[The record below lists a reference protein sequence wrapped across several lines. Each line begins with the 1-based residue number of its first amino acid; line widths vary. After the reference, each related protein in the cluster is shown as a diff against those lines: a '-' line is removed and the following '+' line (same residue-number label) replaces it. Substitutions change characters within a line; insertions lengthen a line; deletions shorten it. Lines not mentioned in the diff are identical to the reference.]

1 MAVLF
6 HLLFRV
12 SALVLYLVAH
22 YVTHM
27 GEMGVMIT
35 IILLLAVDF
44 WTVKNITGR
53 ILAGLRWWNK
63 VEEDGTSTWVF
74 EWRKVSYDSEVRP
87 GVELA
92 DHVTHQH
99 NPFDMSAQT
108 V

>member
-6 HLLFRV
+6 HLVFRV

-74 EWRKVSYDSEVRP
+74 EWRKVGCSGEIMPLQPALGSVQ
-87 GVELA
+87 G
-92 DHVTHQH
+92 
-99 NPFDMSAQT
+99 MSALLM
-108 V
+108 